1 MTVDPLVDEDGPV
14 LPGCRGSGC
23 ALHCRSEGDRI
34 KSKRR
39 TDDSPAC
46 CPLRCCV
53 THLLLY
59 RNLCGAWWRPKKL
72 FFGDPTPTGVRLPS
86 TCA

>member
-1 MTVDPLVDEDGPV
+1 MNVDQSVDEDGPV
-14 LPGCRGSGC
+14 LPACRGSGC

-34 KSKRR
+34 RSKKR

-53 THLLLY
+53 THLLY
-59 RNLCGAWWRPKKL
+59 RNLRG
-72 FFGDPTPTGVRLPS
+72 T
-86 TCA
+86 